1 MADFNN
7 LALTVKGVKALL
19 EAQTGTALTLS
30 KIGMGSGFTTNST
43 SLTGLV
49 TPEVML
55 PISSKKIDS
64 ELGFLTVT
72 ARITNEDITEGFY
85 WRETGLFFEDS
96 DGNDILF
103 AYSCVDTKY
112 DYVPAYSDRR
122 YVKHIRIADI
132 ITDKADIEV
141 KETAGLMYVDTL
153 TFNEF
158 QEEFKSH
165 DHDDLYYS
173 KNEVNAIRNA
183 LETLI
188 NAKPSTLA
196 ALGITASATELNYMD
211 GVTSGVQ
218 GQLDKKIESLSSLG
232 ITATAAEL
240 NYMDGVTS
248 GVQGQLDAN
257 ESRADRFFPD
267 SAMHNLV
274 TDCLQINTV
283 EDWTSNSGNRDS
295 VIATEDVSTIVNS
308 PISSGAFYAYREIRQ
323 VGRAGHNPKTI
334 VTLKEAYPI
343 GGREWSR
350 AYNPDTGSWDEQW
363 NCHDSAC
370 SHRDLGKSITDI
382 VTNEI
387 VYVCTPDRSTTKP
400 ICASEFTTGD
410 GHKLTNKANQT
421 DLDGIN
427 PFKGVFDSGNI
438 DELMT
443 YGVYWVHLNQNS
455 TTITGTIPP
464 YVNTQFG
471 YFEVIKAY
479 KAGTDC
485 MQRFTEY
492 FGGVVHTRVYVNGG
506 WLDWETYNLNDYL
519 PLSGG
524 TLSGKLLISAGGL
537 SINGNSN
544 YLNLN
549 DDSGTSRIQLW
560 VDNEGGNLK
569 IYSPDSYAS
578 NWEIDAFNGNLRI
591 RDTVGGNTYVF
602 KSVANGGTG
611 GTFASAAFKSCQD
624 SSSAGTLS
632 SSGTNL
638 CTERDIYYGLPT
650 INGSH
655 TYTSS
660 TNIYAPTSVGTNGYV
675 LVSNGSGAP
684 SWKDLGSVSSS
695 IGTFTYGSDATYFT
709 SGNSSVSIKKHGK
722 VVTISG
728 YIYGINNGSTNDV
741 EFTVGTV
748 PSGFRP
754 PSNVYG
760 LAWHASSGNT
770 TLKMYKGSVPFI
782 INSSGVMTMQAVQTT
797 YSGTRMHFT
806 VTYVIS

>member
-1 MADFNN
+1 MITKNVST
-7 LALTVKGVKALL
+7 LKIHKLTQAQYDREL
-19 EAQTGTALTLS
+19 EAGTIDENALYLTPDEMTDLS
-30 KIGMGSGFTTNST
+30 KYA
-43 SLTGLV
+43 
-49 TPEVML
+49 
-55 PISSKKIDS
+55 
-64 ELGFLTVT
+64 TV
-72 ARITNEDITEGFY
+72 EQLE
-85 WRETGLFFEDS
+85 E
-96 DGNDILF
+96 
-103 AYSCVDTKY
+103 
-112 DYVPAYSDRR
+112 
-122 YVKHIRIADI
+122 
-132 ITDKADIEV
+132 KAD
-141 KETAGLMYVDTL
+141 VDHT
-153 TFNEF
+153 
-158 QEEFKSH
+158 
-165 DHDDLYYS
+165 HDDLYYTEIEVDGLLSS
-173 KNEVNAIRNA
+173 KSDTSHTHDNLYDAKGSAETALDTAKSYTDTKTSGLASTSSVDTKISIHNTSTSAHNDIRD
-183 LETLI
+183 LI
-188 NAKPSTLA
+188 TELTTRLNTLA
-196 ALGITASATELNYMD
+196 DSDDTTLDQMSEIVTYIKSNKSLIDSITTSKVNVSDIINNLTTNVSNKPLSAAQGVAIKGLIDAL
-211 GVTSGVQ
+211 
-218 GQLDKKIESLSSLG
+218 
-232 ITATAAEL
+232 
-240 NYMDGVTS
+240 
-248 GVQGQLDAN
+248 QGQLDAN

-274 TDCLQINTV
+274 TDCLQINTA

-323 VGRAGHNPKTI
+323 VECAGRNPKTI

-350 AYNPDTGSWDEQW
+350 TYNPDTGHWDEQW
-363 NCHDSAC
+363 NCHDGAC

-382 VTNEI
+382 VTNGT
-387 VYVCTPDRSTTKP
+387 VYVCTPDRSKTMP

-410 GHKLTNKANQT
+410 GHNLTEKVSNS
-421 DLDGIN
+421 DI
-427 PFKGVFDSGNI
+427 FKGVFNSGNI

-443 YGVYWVHLNQNS
+443 YGVYWVKLDQNS

-471 YFEVIKAY
+471 YFEVLKAY
-479 KAGTDC
+479 KEGTDC

-524 TLSGKLLISAGGL
+524 TLSGKLMISAGGL

-569 IYSPDSYAS
+569 ICSPDSYAS

-611 GTFASAAFKSCQD
+611 GTFAAAAFKSCQD

-638 CTERDIYYGLPT
+638 CTERDVYYGLPT

-655 TYTSS
+655 SYNSN
-660 TNIYAPTSVGTNGYV
+660 TNIYAPTSVGTKGQV

-684 SWKDLGSVSSS
+684 SWQAMSNQIKILNGTVSISVSSDWAS
-695 IGTFTYGSDATYFT
+695 NSANVTFPSAFT
-709 SGNSSVSIKKHGK
+709 VAPLVQASTTDG
-722 VVTISG
+722 
-728 YIYGINNGSTNDV
+728 NGSVNIKSITK
-741 EFTVGTV
+741 TGC
-748 PSGFRP
+748 
-754 PSNVYG
+754 
-760 LAWHASSGNT
+760 
-770 TLKMYKGSVPFI
+770 
-782 INSSGVMTMQAVQTT
+782 
-797 YSGTRMHFT
+797 
-806 VTYVIS
+806 VISYYAAADPGTKTIRWTAMGY